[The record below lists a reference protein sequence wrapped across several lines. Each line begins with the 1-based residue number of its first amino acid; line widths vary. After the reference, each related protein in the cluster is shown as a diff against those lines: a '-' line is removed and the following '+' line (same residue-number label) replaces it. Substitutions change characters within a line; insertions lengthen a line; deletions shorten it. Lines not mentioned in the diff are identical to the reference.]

1 MFDIVHSNV
10 VMIPPLYP
18 AGPFVHFHYS
28 LLNSLPPNMAKKV
41 RSTSIKAWWS
51 STFIVLLKYSVV
63 AASSPHLFI
72 CHSVLRSTHYALL
85 YITWAPFQLGGPT
98 RWQCNFDKSLPT
110 AVTVFFVF
118 AEQWTHFAHLSSP
131 PEAGWSQGVGGRASC
146 KTSHNWPK
154 QSLTKKTSLNL
165 APIGGDRNL

>member
-1 MFDIVHSNV
+1 MRKCRWWHIHIMLTKVLRSELAITFIHQGLLSGDLHFWILVSECFDVVTMFDIVHSNV

-85 YITWAPFQLGGPT
+85 YITWDPFQLGGQT
-98 RWQCNFDKSLPT
+98 R
-110 AVTVFFVF
+110 
-118 AEQWTHFAHLSSP
+118 
-131 PEAGWSQGVGGRASC
+131 
-146 KTSHNWPK
+146 
-154 QSLTKKTSLNL
+154 
-165 APIGGDRNL
+165 